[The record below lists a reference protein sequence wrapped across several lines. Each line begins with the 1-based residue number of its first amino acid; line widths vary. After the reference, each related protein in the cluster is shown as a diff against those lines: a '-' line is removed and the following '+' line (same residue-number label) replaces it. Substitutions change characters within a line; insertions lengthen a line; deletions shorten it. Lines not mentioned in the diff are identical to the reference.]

1 MSWYS
6 DGEKPSKWYL
16 YHSGDADD
24 EDFEE
29 DEPADEVVDG
39 KGDDNA

>member
-16 YHSGDADD
+16 YHSGDAD
-24 EDFEE
+24 EDDFDLIEE
-29 DEPADEVVDG
+29 ENDTNE
-39 KGDDNA
+39 NHSR